1 MELSSRHWTRGGLL
15 LHQQAL
21 TARTAHEWGVVTEVV
36 KDGEALSRA
45 IELAYSYLKVP
56 EITRRNT
63 RIHFTQPLKERMV
76 REVGYGLSLEGA
88 SAADL
93 VKSMKAAAKS

>member
-1 MELSSRHWTRGGLL
+1 
-15 LHQQAL
+15 
-21 TARTAHEWGVVTEVV
+21 
-36 KDGEALSRA
+36 
-45 IELAYSYLKVP
+45 
-56 EITRRNT
+56 
-63 RIHFTQPLKERMV
+63 MV